1 MLMFID
7 LIRVVSTNHITI
19 SLLVH
24 QSTVVV
30 APIFR
35 CHD

>member
-7 LIRVVSTNHITI
+7 LIRVVSTYLII
-19 SLLVH
+19 S
-24 QSTVVV
+24 QSAFWFTSLV

-35 CHD
+35 CPD